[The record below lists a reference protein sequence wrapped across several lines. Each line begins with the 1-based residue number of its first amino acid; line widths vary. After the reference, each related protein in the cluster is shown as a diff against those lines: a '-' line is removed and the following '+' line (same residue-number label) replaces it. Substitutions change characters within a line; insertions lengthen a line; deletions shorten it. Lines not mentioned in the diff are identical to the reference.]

1 MFRNMF
7 KQLKDMHVLPGKRN
21 QEINK
26 IRTSI
31 QEIRAQLTKHKQT
44 NE

>member
-1 MFRNMF
+1 MNAF
-7 KQLKDMHVLPGKRN
+7 KQGVDMHVLPGKRN

-31 QEIRAQLTKHKQT
+31 QETRAEL
-44 NE
+44 